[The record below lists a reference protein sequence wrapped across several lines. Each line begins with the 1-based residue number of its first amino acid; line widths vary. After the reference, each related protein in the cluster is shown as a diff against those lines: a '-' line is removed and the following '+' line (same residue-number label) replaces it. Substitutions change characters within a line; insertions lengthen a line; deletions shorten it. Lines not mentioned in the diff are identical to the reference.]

1 MDVAFR
7 DYVDRLLRPQD
18 AAALGSGELDPPGSD
33 LVPDPV
39 LTRFLSSAETL
50 YFFGDNNLTEWQ
62 NLLDQY
68 RAPPYF
74 LPGRSAAYSF
84 GIAGQW
90 EGTGPDLLRA
100 TNRPL
105 DSSVH
110 NKRSKSS
117 WIHQNHRLLSRT
129 SGVLSNLLDQN
140 HWSITD
146 SRTGLEPL
154 V

>member
-1 MDVAFR
+1 MDVAFQ

-18 AAALGSGELDPPGSD
+18 AAALGSGESDPPGSD

-62 NLLDQY
+62 NLLDRY

-74 LPGRSAAYSF
+74 LPGCSAAYSF

-100 TNRPL
+100 TNGPRTAL
-105 DSSVH
+105 
-110 NKRSKSS
+110 
-117 WIHQNHRLLSRT
+117 WTHQ
-129 SGVLSNLLDQN
+129 
-140 HWSITD
+140 SITNGPNHPG
-146 SRTGLEPL
+146 SIRTIVSSPEPPGFCPICWIRTTGPL
-154 V
+154 LTAEPD